1 MSFTEQVG
9 NDFLTKPIAERLVV
23 INLIFLKMEING
35 SDPLLYRVSLSVD
48 PSSGIDLNH
57 FGQIFR
63 RLVRDGV
70 ISFRLDDVDH
80 NSLSFSVAIKY
91 I

>member
-1 MSFTEQVG
+1 MPAEIITVLSEQQ
-9 NDFLTKPIAERLVV
+9 ERAGWY
-23 INLIFLKMEING
+23 FFQMEING